1 MGHKRVVE
9 RRESSRMPLVIR
21 VNYATVDEVFTD
33 LTENFNEG
41 GMFIQTAKKHP
52 PGTPVRMEFTL
63 PGSSESVQ
71 VTGKI
76 VWVRDATPGADGP
89 PGIGVQFDRL
99 APSTKEHVN
108 RIVRSLRAR

>member
-1 MGHKRVVE
+1 MGHTRVVE
-9 RRESSRMPLVIR
+9 RRRSTRMPLVIQ

-41 GMFIQTAKKHP
+41 GMFIQTAKKHA

-63 PGSSESVQ
+63 PGSSEPVR

-76 VWVRDATPGADGP
+76 VWIRDASPGADGP
-89 PGIGVQFDRL
+89 PGIGVQFDAL
-99 APSTKEHVN
+99 APGTKEQVN
-108 RIVRSLRAR
+108 QIVRSLRAH